1 MASPK
6 MASSP
11 PKTTMGAQRTLDDD
25 TCSPPPKMVGALAV
39 HRPLDVVF
47 SPPTSPYD
55 HSSVRATMDMA
66 KAVGQVVER
75 GAAPLSLEQ
84 LLETAGELEPA
95 SSSAECSLD
104 SAIETARS
112 FGAPTSLLVAL
123 SGSRP
128 TVAQPS
134 CRLDLSSAATIVQRA
149 FRRYLI
155 RAQLKRAIVARYHSL
170 VRDEDELDLDADAEM
185 ALLLILIEDA
195 KEREEAAE
203 LDELQEALLEVE
215 LLRTEEAI
223 AEAEWIRKFG
233 DTIRREAD
241 NLSSLVRDQAA
252 NTIQRAYRSIVERQ
266 SHEYDGDGFEVDS
279 SDEDDPAT
287 EVIEEEIE
295 EGVAA
300 WAIDEVYAAGRK
312 PHGVTGASMLLDAV
326 SSTNFVALAVAVAA
340 VHGGA
345 LGMSISTLLSEG
357 SS

>member
-1 MASPK
+1 MMASP
-6 MASSP
+6 P
-11 PKTTMGAQRTLDDD
+11 PKTKMGAQRTLDDD
-25 TCSPPPKMVGALAV
+25 ACSPPPKMVGALAV
-39 HRPLDVVF
+39 HRPLDAVF

-55 HSSVRATMDMA
+55 QSRLISVRATMDMA
-66 KAVGQVVER
+66 KAVGQVVES

-84 LLETAGELEPA
+84 LLETAGGLDPA
-95 SSSAECSLD
+95 TSSSECSLD

-123 SGSRP
+123 SGSQEA
-128 TVAQPS
+128 AQPS
-134 CRLDLSSAATIVQRA
+134 NRLDLSSAATIVQRA
-149 FRRYLI
+149 YRRYLI
-155 RAQLKRAIVARYHSL
+155 RAQLKRAIAARYHCL

-195 KEREEAAE
+195 KEREEAME

-233 DTIRREAD
+233 DAVRREAD

-252 NTIQRAYRSIVERQ
+252 STIQRAYRSMVERQ

-279 SDEDDPAT
+279 SDEDDLAT

-295 EGVAA
+295 EGVAN
-300 WAIDEVYAAGRK
+300 WAIDDVYAAGRE
-312 PHGVTGASMLLDAV
+312 PQGVAGASMLLAAA
-326 SSTNFVALAVAVAA
+326 SSKNFVALAVAVAA

-345 LGMSISTLLSEG
+345 LGMSISTLLSDG